1 MRPKLYFLKS
11 RTFYAIL
18 VAFLILAGLTN
29 LHLTMLAKNF
39 VVDETGAFRTTS
51 AGYGDIP
58 LHLTQIS
65 KFAFDKLDNLNEPI
79 YYGEKLHYP
88 FILNLIS
95 GLFLR
100 LTHAW
105 RFSVMFPA
113 MALALGNI
121 ILLFVLY
128 RKLIKNYIIAALAV
142 CLFMLGT
149 GFGGYTLVKDAIN
162 KGQSWSEFTQN
173 LQDKS
178 LSTITRWDA
187 KYPQQNI
194 GFGAPMSLV
203 FLHQRPFLLGLFG
216 LLVLLLLLLKALEAK
231 HGKKYLIWTGLIFGA
246 LPLMHTHTFVVAV
259 VVVGSGILLAL
270 LKPYRYHLKKLLI
283 IAGIGVIVA
292 LPQIFFLVDF
302 SQTLTADAHFVNFRL
317 GWMSEPTIG
326 SVQFV
331 NGQRDVFSLAFIK
344 FLWINFGVILPAF
357 LVILAGAVVFRK
369 RLIGLSR
376 SKNTFLLYFSMISGL
391 FLLLVVQLVRLQPW
405 DYDTNKLLVY
415 YQLFAAGIVMYFLW
429 GLYEKFKIVGTVVI
443 TIFFAV
449 AISSGVI
456 DELPRYMIP
465 YDRLP
470 VIFDTN
476 AQQLSKLILQTI
488 PEDQLILTGTSHLN
502 PVSSLAGRG
511 TLAGYPGWLW
521 TRGIDYGP
529 REAEIK
535 VFYANPSRYSLI
547 LQKYPI
553 EYILLDYQVTNDYGA
568 VLEVFQQNFT
578 EIFHAGQYSLFKL

>member
-1 MRPKLYFLKS
+1 MRLKLYFLKS

-142 CLFMLGT
+142 WLFMLGT

-259 VVVGSGILLAL
+259 VIVGSGVLLAL
-270 LKPYRYHLKKLLI
+270 LKPYRHHLKKLLI
-283 IAGIGVIVA
+283 ISGIGAVLA

-369 RLIGLSR
+369 RHWS
-376 SKNTFLLYFSMISGL
+376 
-391 FLLLVVQLVRLQPW
+391 LLLPALPTYGPLA
-405 DYDTNKLLVY
+405 
-415 YQLFAAGIVMYFLW
+415 FS
-429 GLYEKFKIVGTVVI
+429 
-443 TIFFAV
+443 
-449 AISSGVI
+449 ISSFPL
-456 DELPRYMIP
+456 DHRTL
-465 YDRLP
+465 
-470 VIFDTN
+470 
-476 AQQLSKLILQTI
+476 
-488 PEDQLILTGTSHLN
+488 
-502 PVSSLAGRG
+502 GRSP
-511 TLAGYPGWLW
+511 T
-521 TRGIDYGP
+521 
-529 REAEIK
+529 
-535 VFYANPSRYSLI
+535 
-547 LQKYPI
+547 
-553 EYILLDYQVTNDYGA
+553 
-568 VLEVFQQNFT
+568 
-578 EIFHAGQYSLFKL
+578 